1 MHETSLLLLWLLL
14 PLLLETLCL
23 TDVTRGV
30 LAVSVKLLF
39 GLIALLTT
47 RSVLCIHGNCI

>member
-1 MHETSLLLLWLLL
+1 
-14 PLLLETLCL
+14 
-23 TDVTRGV
+23 VTRGV